1 MRFSNIGKNGVPQS
15 PAAAKPAEAVCVPD
29 TVKKQ
34 AEPVPGPKPAPQ
46 PRPESEGKQAPEAQ
60 PQPAPVPQTQPVPRQ
75 PDREEFTPAVPAA
88 GQAPHGAPVRLEI
101 PSCAEAPGSW
111 TCQED
116 MAAEIFKKLCDS
128 VKTIPGSQDG
138 NVYAAFPAVFA
149 LAEAVDTQFEGGSQN
164 LLALLP
170 GIYSNDSVHNALC
183 GILACHTARALN
195 ADKNLRLLA
204 CLTGLMLPAAEAPSL
219 IKPGTPAT
227 LQEIA
232 ERLYN
237 ISSLSLELE
246 HKLPLSLHAAAEFI
260 FLPEKRADTPAEA
273 PMVAGQIAA
282 LSLLYGRAM
291 TAQHKKS
298 APFPYSTMR
307 AMLPSGKTSYAEKIV
322 KAMVEGLSMFP
333 PGTIVTLS
341 TGEIAR
347 VVGVNKGMLTRPK
360 LELLSSSNGTA
371 MPSGKILNLKDEPLV
386 LITSTVDI
394 I

>member
-1 MRFSNIGKNGVPQS
+1 MKFSNIGKNSVPQT
-15 PAAAKPAEAVCVPD
+15 PAAAKPAEPVCAPE
-29 TVKKQ
+29 TAKKQ
-34 AEPVPGPKPAPQ
+34 SAPAPDAQPAPQ
-46 PRPESEGKQAPEAQ
+46 QQHANQPSA
-60 PQPAPVPQTQPVPRQ
+60 PQPHPQTAPAHETPQEQQQEARQ
-75 PDREEFTPAVPAA
+75 EFTPAVPPAD
-88 GQAPHGAPVRLEI
+88 QPPHGAPVKLEI
-101 PSCAEAPGSW
+101 PSCSETPGSW
-111 TCQED
+111 NCQED
-116 MAAEIFKKLCDS
+116 MAAEIFKKLCES

-149 LAEAVDTQFEGGSQN
+149 LAEAVDAQFENGSEN

-170 GIYSNDSVHNALC
+170 SIYASDSVRNVLC
-183 GILACHTARALN
+183 GILACHTARSLN

-219 IKPGTPAT
+219 SKPVAPAT

-260 FLPEKRADTPAEA
+260 FLPDKRGDTPGEA
-273 PMVAGQIAA
+273 PMAAGQFAA

-291 TAQHKKS
+291 SAQHKKS
-298 APFPYSTMR
+298 APFPYSAMR
-307 AMLPSGKTSYAEKIV
+307 AMLPSGKNSYAEKIV

-333 PGTIVTLS
+333 PGTIVALS

-360 LELLSSSNGTA
+360 LELLASASGTA

-394 I
+394 V